1 MDPVIYAD
9 LRCLQDSLY
18 QFRGI
23 GYHVSCLLQ
32 QRRRSPCASWKL
44 VGLVDDALGDLPPRY
59 SSLVDEISPVW
70 NPTTPKGGA
79 VYIDGSPMTHSP
91 HLTTRFMANPTFLNA
106 AVIYDFIPLDWPGYL
121 PSASLRADYF
131 SKIARLR
138 NFDLYFPISEYSAFR
153 LAQIISTP
161 PDRTVVTGA
170 SVRSTLYD
178 TMRRRPIRRSPYE
191 TERPYFFSLG
201 GGDRRKNTEAAV
213 AAVRELN
220 ADQGTLIGLKVVGHY
235 DPTYRADIMRAAGH
249 ADGAGF
255 LEFRSGVDD
264 ETLADLYSGA
274 IATICPSHIEGFD
287 LPIVESA
294 VCGTPV
300 IASTCG
306 AHLDL
311 VMQKDALFP
320 SGDYKS
326 LVPILRRIL
335 LDRTWREELVREQ
348 APIADQ
354 FHEERVGSRFWNA
367 IAAAMPLTAGI
378 HRVRG
383 RKPKVAFLSP
393 YPPDQSGV
401 AFFTQLTIEAATPHL
416 NVDLYTDAARPLGPQ
431 LSFRDAGKIN
441 RSALLRND
449 YDGIISVLGN
459 SHFHT
464 PVFEF
469 LEEYGGPCILHDS
482 RLTQI
487 YYDRLGAERF
497 LEFASSILGRSVGM
511 DEVRVWLADR
521 DLASLFVERVLKRA
535 KPLIVHTAPLQA
547 ILRERYSVEA
557 HLANFC
563 PNVFFTE
570 EDLLQTSRTAA
581 RERLGI
587 KDGVFMVSTFGF
599 VAGVKAFD
607 SCIIAAEMLRGWK
620 IPADLHFVGSAG
632 GIYTEIARVANQYGI
647 SAHVH
652 WSESFIDSRIYR
664 DFLLASDAAIQLR
677 KYGHGQASGA
687 LADCISAALPCVAS
701 DELAVAC
708 DAPDYILTVPTR
720 NSPLQ
725 VAEQLA
731 TIWEAGRE
739 RASNEN
745 ARLHYLEFHNYR
757 YYVQRLREILD
768 I

>member
-1 MDPVIYAD
+1 
-9 LRCLQDSLY
+9 
-18 QFRGI
+18 
-23 GYHVSCLLQ
+23 VSCLLQ
-32 QRRRSPCASWKL
+32 QRHRSPCASWKM
-44 VGLVDDALGDLPPRY
+44 VGLVDDAFGDLPQRY
-59 SSLVDEISPVW
+59 SSLVDDVSPVW
-70 NPTTPKGGA
+70 NPTMPKGGA

-91 HLTTRFMANPTFLNA
+91 HLTTRFMANPAFLSA
-106 AVIYDFIPLDWPGYL
+106 AVIYDFIPIDWPGYL
-121 PSASLRADYF
+121 PSASSRAAYF

-138 NFDLYFPISEYSAFR
+138 NFDLYFPISEYSGLR
-153 LAQIISTP
+153 LAQIINTP
-161 PDRTVVTGA
+161 PARAVVTGA

-178 TMRRRPIRRSPYE
+178 VMRRRPIRRSPYE

-220 ADQGTLIGLKVVGHY
+220 ATQGTRIGLKVVGHY

-255 LEFRSGVDD
+255 LEFRAGVDD

-287 LPIVESA
+287 LPVIESA

-306 AHLDL
+306 AHLEL
-311 VMQKDALFP
+311 VKQRDALFP
-320 SGDYKS
+320 SGDYRS
-326 LVPILRRIL
+326 LVPILSRIL
-335 LDRTWREELVREQ
+335 LDRTWRDELVSEQ
-348 APIADQ
+348 APMAAQ
-354 FHEERVGSRFWNA
+354 FHEERVGSRFWSA
-367 IAAAMPLTAGI
+367 IAAPIPTSSRMN
-378 HRVRG
+378 RVRG
-383 RKPKVAFLSP
+383 HRPKVAFLSP

-416 NVDLYTDAARPLGPQ
+416 NVDLYTDAPRPLGYDR
-431 LSFRDAGKIN
+431 SCRDAGKI
-441 RSALLRND
+441 SSAALLRSD

-459 SHFHT
+459 SHFHI

-482 RLTQI
+482 RLTHI
-487 YYDRLGAERF
+487 YHHRLGAERF

-511 DEVRVWLADR
+511 DEVQIWLDDR
-521 DLASLFVERVLKRA
+521 EFPSLFVERVLKRA
-535 KPLIVHTAPLQA
+535 KPLIVHTAPLQSL
-547 ILRERYSVEA
+547 LRERYSVEA
-557 HLANFC
+557 QLATFC
-563 PNVFFTE
+563 PNLFFTE
-570 EDLLQTSRTAA
+570 EDLTQSSRAAA

-587 KDGVFMVSTFGF
+587 KEGVFLVSTFGF
-599 VAGVKAFD
+599 VAREKKFE
-607 SCIIAAEMLRGWK
+607 SCIVAAEMLRGWK
-620 IPADLHFVGSAG
+620 IPAELHFVGSAG
-632 GIYTEIARVANQYGI
+632 GIDAEIARIANQYGI

-652 WSESFIDSRIYR
+652 SGGSFIDSRTYR

-677 KYGHGQASGA
+677 KYGLGQASGA
-687 LADCISAALPCVAS
+687 LADCISAAMPCVAS
-701 DELAVAC
+701 DELALAC
-708 DAPDYILTVPTR
+708 DAPDYILTVPR
-720 NSPLQ
+720 RSSPLQ

-731 TIWEAGRE
+731 TIWESGRD
-739 RASNEN
+739 RALNKE